1 MNLVF
6 VKQYNPAY
14 DIFLTRYL
22 KEGGIIVG
30 AEKTWQR
37 TVHKLRILSEKE
49 NKTPY
54 EEFYVSYLSSWTY
67 HPETRPGMYH
77 LIRRLLPHKKAEVQE
92 LKELETQL
100 LPREGK
106 LIFSKKEVAKEL
118 SDFYRNYMTK
128 PLQSD
133 LARGADSEALSR
145 YFNIKELEP
154 RPKVIR
160 ESGTEKLYE
169 EDKKTASELLTWL
182 TKITVE
188 SVLKDLDAILE
199 AHFDAP
205 EHMHVGR
212 LIPGSDVKVKL
223 CEHWSEYVWLACQR
237 ELDEAEV
244 FGTLRPIRGMGLIE
258 LGFQEVQ
265 FPEYYVKRAETAYK

>member
-1 MNLVF
+1 M
-6 VKQYNPAY
+6 YN
-14 DIFLTRYL
+14 
-22 KEGGIIVG
+22 
-30 AEKTWQR
+30 
-37 TVHKLRILSEKE
+37 
-49 NKTPY
+49 
-54 EEFYVSYLSSWTY
+54 
-67 HPETRPGMYH
+67 
-77 LIRRLLPHKKAEVQE
+77 LIRRPLPHKKKEVEE
-92 LKELETQL
+92 LKELGSQF
-100 LPREGK
+100 LPEEGK

-133 LARGADSEALSR
+133 LARGADSKALAR
-145 YFNIKELEP
+145 YFNSKELD
-154 RPKVIR
+154 RGLKVSR
-160 ESGTEKLYE
+160 ESGAEGMYE
-169 EDKKTASELLTWL
+169 EDKKTAAELLTWL

-188 SVLKDLDAILE
+188 SILKDLDAILE

-244 FGTLRPIRGMGLIE
+244 FATLRPIRGMGLIE
-258 LGFQEVQ
+258 PGFQQVQ
-265 FPEYYVKRAETAYK
+265 FPEYYVKMVEAQ

>member
-77 LIRRLLPHKKAEVQE
+77 LIRRLLPHKKAEVEE
-92 LKELETQL
+92 LRELESQL

-133 LARGADSEALSR
+133 LARGADSKALAR
-145 YFNIKELEP
+145 YFNSKELD
-154 RPKVIR
+154 RGLKVSR
-160 ESGTEKLYE
+160 ESGAEGMYE
-169 EDKKTASELLTWL
+169 EDKKTAAELLTWL

-188 SVLKDLDAILE
+188 SVL
-199 AHFDAP
+199 
-205 EHMHVGR
+205 
-212 LIPGSDVKVKL
+212 
-223 CEHWSEYVWLACQR
+223 
-237 ELDEAEV
+237 
-244 FGTLRPIRGMGLIE
+244 
-258 LGFQEVQ
+258 
-265 FPEYYVKRAETAYK
+265 

>member
-49 NKTPY
+49 HKTPY
-54 EEFYVSYLSSWTY
+54 EKFYVSYLSSWTY

-77 LIRRLLPHKKAEVQE
+77 LSRRLLPHKKAEVEE
-92 LKELETQL
+92 LRELESQL
-100 LPREGK
+100 LPGEGK

-118 SDFYRNYMTK
+118 SDFYRNYRTK

-133 LARGADSEALSR
+133 LARRADSEALSR

-160 ESGTEKLYE
+160 ESGAEKLYE
-169 EDKKTASELLTWL
+169 EDKKTATELLTWL
-182 TKITVE
+182 TKIKAE
-188 SVLKDLDAILE
+188 SVLKDLDDTLE
-199 AHFDAP
+199 AHFDMP
-205 EHMHVGR
+205 EHMRDAR
-212 LIPGSDVKVKL
+212 LIPGSDVKVKW
-223 CEHWSEYVWLACQR
+223 CEHWSEYVLLACQR
-237 ELDEAEV
+237 ELNEEI
-244 FGTLRPIRGMGLIE
+244 G
-258 LGFQEVQ
+258 
-265 FPEYYVKRAETAYK
+265 RASCRERV